1 MARRESFGM
10 PQNTHILKTTCIH
23 VGSGGRVFNLGMLQL
38 AGSSLSQNA
47 HGRITYNYQSKFDAH
62 PNWPA
67 HPTKHVNIHFAVKS
81 TTRCSSQQQVVYIQ
95 HVRTHPPTIT
105 QLLTTSVRVQCFS
118 LECNLIGIPSAQTG
132 QPILNFSIG

>member
-1 MARRESFGM
+1 MDTRFSLLR
-10 PQNTHILKTTCIH
+10 
-23 VGSGGRVFNLGMLQL
+23 MLVL

-47 HGRITYNYQSKFDAH
+47 HGGDKLNYHSSKYDAH
-62 PNWPA
+62 PNWPTR
-67 HPTKHVNIHFAVKS
+67 PTKHVNIHFAVKS